1 VTFEETPKVWRDLMD
16 KGKSFHTTD
25 AEQLKVHLPNLDV
38 AESRANKFWSSP
50 TELIGITQVTSADR

>member
-1 VTFEETPKVWRDLMD
+1 VRFEETPKVWRDLMD

-25 AEQLKVHLPNLDV
+25 AEQLKVHLPNSDV

-50 TELIGITQVTSADR
+50 DRTDWYYSSNKCR